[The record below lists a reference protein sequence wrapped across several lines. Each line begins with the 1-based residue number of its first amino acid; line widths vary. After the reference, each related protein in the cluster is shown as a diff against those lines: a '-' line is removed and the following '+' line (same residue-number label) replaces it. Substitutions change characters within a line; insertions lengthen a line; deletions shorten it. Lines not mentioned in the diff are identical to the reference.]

1 MGGTDG
7 GEFSRKVYVNGKG
20 PSGVSGGPADYTS
33 LKVYAASTSGGIKV
47 DIPARAVIFMVV
59 DKK

>member
-1 MGGTDG
+1 M
-7 GEFSRKVYVNGKG
+7 YVNGNG

-33 LKVYAASTSGGIKV
+33 LKAYAASTSDGVKV